1 VFRRQVVISDP
12 ETVPAQFSARLD
24 KYQPE
29 KKMKTSV
36 CLLLALAA
44 FVQAVDIKK
53 DRGVLVLE
61 KDTFEAAVTENK
73 HVLVEFYAPWCG
85 HCKSLEPEY
94 IKAAQKLRDLDSDI
108 QLAKV
113 DATEQSELAEENKI
127 RGYPTLKF
135 YRGGKPS
142 DYNGGRTADEIVNWL
157 LKKTG
162 PAAKT
167 ISSVAEAKEF
177 ADAAD
182 VVVLGLFQDL
192 DSDAGKQFLS
202 TAQEIDDYRFGISAD
217 AAVLKEYEVAAD
229 AVIVL
234 KKFDDGKA
242 VLDSGITSESI
253 AAFVKTESLPLI
265 VEFSHE
271 SAQKIFSGAI
281 KNHLLI
287 FVGKSSADADAINA
301 AARDG
306 AKQFKGKVLF
316 VTVDTDEE
324 DHQRILEFFGM
335 KKEELP
341 AMRLIH
347 LEDDMTKYKPADPA
361 LSADNMKSFVQS
373 FVDGNLKPHLLS
385 DDVPEDW
392 DKNPVKVLVASNFDA
407 VVFDTT
413 KDVLVEFYA
422 PWCGHCKQLVPI
434 YDELAAKYQDNDSV
448 LIAKMDSTTNELEH
462 TKIQSFPT
470 IKLYKKGDNKVVP
483 FEGERTLDGF
493 VEFIEAQSNIA
504 ASPIDEEEEEQDVPS
519 RDEL

>member
-1 VFRRQVVISDP
+1 
-12 ETVPAQFSARLD
+12 
-24 KYQPE
+24 
-29 KKMKTSV
+29 M
-36 CLLLALAA
+36 
-44 FVQAVDIKK
+44 
-53 DRGVLVLE
+53 
-61 KDTFEAAVTENK
+61 
-73 HVLVEFYAPWCG
+73 
-85 HCKSLEPEY
+85 
-94 IKAAQKLRDLDSDI
+94 
-108 QLAKV
+108 
-113 DATEQSELAEENKI
+113 
-127 RGYPTLKF
+127 
-135 YRGGKPS
+135 
-142 DYNGGRTADEIVNWL
+142 
-157 LKKTG
+157 
-162 PAAKT
+162 
-167 ISSVAEAKEF
+167 
-177 ADAAD
+177 
-182 VVVLGLFQDL
+182 
-192 DSDAGKQFLS
+192 
-202 TAQEIDDYRFGISAD
+202 
-217 AAVLKEYEVAAD
+217 
-229 AVIVL
+229 
-234 KKFDDGKA
+234 
-242 VLDSGITSESI
+242 DSGITSESI

-287 FVGKSSADADAINA
+287 FVGKSSADAEAINA

-347 LEDDMTKYKPADPA
+347 LEDDMTKYKPADAA
-361 LSADNMKSFVQS
+361 LSADNMKSFVQA

-413 KDVLVEFYA
+413 KDVLVEFCEYNGPYNRRITNMSRGGHMIFIDFFFALIQDA

-470 IKLYKKGDNKVVP
+470 IKLYKKGDNKVTTRSR
-483 FEGERTLDGF
+483 FQRGR
-493 VEFIEAQSNIA
+493 FI
-504 ASPIDEEEEEQDVPS
+504 D
-519 RDEL
+519 